1 MIKDLEHFL
10 WLLVTCISYF
20 KTFTI
25 SSLPVNE
32 HGLSSDLLVSPLIS
46 LSKDLQSSVYRFFT
60 SLVKFIPKNFIPF
73 ALISKLFSP
82 CTLLHYFGYFFHCKS
97 NCLLS
102 FIFRTLLMYRNVS
115 DFFLLYLYWIFFSLF
130 FEIFRVFNIIRSGHL
145 TKVIFSLPFRFQF
158 LFISFSSLTYVERTS
173 STMLN
178 IKVVFFGHAMWL
190 VRSSFPHQGLNP
202 CPWQAVK
209 VQSLN
214 RWTTRESLLFS
225 FSFPLSLSWF

>member
-10 WLLVTCISYF
+10 WLLVTSISYF

-102 FIFRTLLMYRNVS
+102 FIFRTLLMYGNVS
-115 DFFLLYLYWIFFSLF
+115 DFFFCIFTEFFFLF
-130 FEIFRVFNIIRSGHL
+130 FEIFRVFNIRSGHL
-145 TKVIFSLPFRFQF
+145 TKVIFSLPFRLQF
-158 LFISFSSLTYVERTS
+158 LFISFSSLTYVERTEDE
-173 STMLN
+173 MA
-178 IKVVFFGHAMWL
+178 GWH
-190 VRSSFPHQGLNP
+190 H
-202 CPWQAVK
+202 
-209 VQSLN
+209 
-214 RWTTRESLLFS
+214 
-225 FSFPLSLSWF
+225 

>member
-1 MIKDLEHFL
+1 M

-46 LSKDLQSSVYRFFT
+46 LSKDLQSSVYKFFT
-60 SLVKFIPKNFIPF
+60 SLVKFIPKNIILF

-115 DFFLLYLYWIFFSLF
+115 DFFSSIFTEFFFLSFLRFS
-130 FEIFRVFNIIRSGHL
+130 E
-145 TKVIFSLPFRFQF
+145 FS
-158 LFISFSSLTYVERTS
+158 T
-173 STMLN
+173 
-178 IKVVFFGHAMWL
+178 
-190 VRSSFPHQGLNP
+190 
-202 CPWQAVK
+202 
-209 VQSLN
+209 
-214 RWTTRESLLFS
+214 
-225 FSFPLSLSWF
+225 